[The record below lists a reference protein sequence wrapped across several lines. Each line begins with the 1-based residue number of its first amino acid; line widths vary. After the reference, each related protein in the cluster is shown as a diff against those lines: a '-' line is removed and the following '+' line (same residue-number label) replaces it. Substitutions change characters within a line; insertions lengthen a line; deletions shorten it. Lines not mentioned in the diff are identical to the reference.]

1 MTTYG
6 GIMFTNIPYRHH
18 PGIVDARTTASGPAA
33 TARLGPTCD
42 AAAVMTS
49 RLFPVAEMDA
59 ESDDVGQ
66 TARRMRRDSGGSVDS
81 VLFNTTSGADE
92 RRSGS
97 GSDVD
102 DDVTRRDVDNDL
114 VETSSSSSLNGDKT
128 GSGNTGGTAA
138 RKSLVKPPYS
148 YIALITMAIL
158 QSPHKR
164 LTLSGICD
172 FIIER
177 FPYYRD
183 RFPAWQNSI
192 RHNLSLNDCFVKV
205 AREPG
210 NPGTLYCIGADD
222 GGVDIAITLS
232 RCLCVSGWVYFH
244 DKTKTIDVKKRF
256 LRFLFRA
263 RFYVF

>member
-1 MTTYG
+1 MTSYG
-6 GIMFTNIPYRHH
+6 AMLTSIPYRHH
-18 PGIVDARTTASGPAA
+18 PGIVDDRIITFPASGD
-33 TARLGPTCD
+33 RFGSVSE
-42 AAAVMTS
+42 AAVMTS
-49 RLFPVAEMDA
+49 CLFPVGEILT
-59 ESDDVGQ
+59 DVGAE
-66 TARRMRRDSGGSVDS
+66 ARIRRNSGDSVDS
-81 VLFNTTSGADE
+81 LLNTTSGVEE
-92 RRSGS
+92 RRSTS

-102 DDVTRRDVDNDL
+102 DDVTGRDNDNL
-114 VETSSSSSLNGDKT
+114 EDTCPVNGNKT
-128 GSGNTGGTAA
+128 GNGNGSGLAT

-172 FIIER
+172 FIMDR

-210 NPGTLYCIGADD
+210 NPGM
-222 GGVDIAITLS
+222 
-232 RCLCVSGWVYFH
+232 
-244 DKTKTIDVKKRF
+244 
-256 LRFLFRA
+256 
-263 RFYVF
+263 

>member
-1 MTTYG
+1 
-6 GIMFTNIPYRHH
+6 MFTNIPYRHH
-18 PGIVDARTTASGPAA
+18 PGIFDDTMTCPASIARLGLAPEVALMTSHQFPVGEMIDSTGSDVGPAA
-33 TARLGPTCD
+33 
-42 AAAVMTS
+42 
-49 RLFPVAEMDA
+49 
-59 ESDDVGQ
+59 
-66 TARRMRRDSGGSVDS
+66 RMRRNSGDSVDS
-81 VLFNTTSGADE
+81 VFNTTSGADE

-97 GSDVD
+97 GSDVG
-102 DDVTRRDVDNDL
+102 DDVTRGDNDNNL
-114 VETSSSSSLNGDKT
+114 VETSSSSSVNGDKT
-128 GSGNTGGTAA
+128 GTGNSSATAN

-210 NPGTLYCIGADD
+210 NPGICI
-222 GGVDIAITLS
+222 V
-232 RCLCVSGWVYFH
+232 
-244 DKTKTIDVKKRF
+244 
-256 LRFLFRA
+256 LFRVIIFNSA
-263 RFYVF
+263 TYFTAAEKQ

>member
-1 MTTYG
+1 MTSYS
-6 GIMFTNIPYRHH
+6 IMFTNIPYRHH
-18 PGIVDARTTASGPAA
+18 PGIIDDRATSPASI
-33 TARLGPTCD
+33 ARLGPTSQ
-42 AAAVMTS
+42 AAMMTS
-49 RLFPVAEMDA
+49 ALFPV
-59 ESDDVGQ
+59 DDGSKVGP
-66 TARRMRRDSGGSVDS
+66 AVRMRRDSSDSVDS
-81 VLFNTTSGADE
+81 TFNATSGADE

-97 GSDVD
+97 GSEAD
-102 DDVTRRDVDNDL
+102 DDVTRRDNDNDL
-114 VETSSSSSLNGDKT
+114 VEISSSSSLSEDKT
-128 GSGNTGGTAA
+128 GTGNTNGTTA

-210 NPGTLYCIGADD
+210 NPGPYIHL
-222 GGVDIAITLS
+222 
-232 RCLCVSGWVYFH
+232 
-244 DKTKTIDVKKRF
+244 
-256 LRFLFRA
+256 
-263 RFYVF
+263 

>member
-1 MTTYG
+1 MTSYNV
-6 GIMFTNIPYRHH
+6 MFTNIPYRHH
-18 PGIVDARTTASGPAA
+18 PGIVDDRTFPVSI
-33 TARLGPTCD
+33 ARLGPTSE
-42 AAAVMTS
+42 AAVMTS
-49 RLFPVAEMDA
+49 RLFPVAETKGGSEIERSLHMRRNSGS
-59 ESDDVGQ
+59 SDDDDD
-66 TARRMRRDSGGSVDS
+66 DSE
-81 VLFNTTSGADE
+81 FNRNTTSGADE
-92 RRSGS
+92 RRSRSGS

-102 DDVTRRDVDNDL
+102 DDVARRDNDNDL
-114 VETSSSSSLNGDKT
+114 AETSSSPSLNGDKT
-128 GSGNTGGTAA
+128 GTGNSSGSAT

-210 NPGTLYCIGADD
+210 NPGIVSTLRKILLITGKLNLDFVLSCQLIGND
-222 GGVDIAITLS
+222 VLLS
-232 RCLCVSGWVYFH
+232 HMQRL
-244 DKTKTIDVKKRF
+244 
-256 LRFLFRA
+256 
-263 RFYVF
+263 

>member
-1 MTTYG
+1 MTSYG
-6 GIMFTNIPYRHH
+6 VMFTNIPYRHH
-18 PGIVDARTTASGPAA
+18 PGIVDERTTFPVSI
-33 TARLGPTCD
+33 ARRGPTSE
-42 AAAVMTS
+42 AAVMTS
-49 RLFPVAEMDA
+49 RLFPIGEMNA
-59 ESDDVGQ
+59 ASEIGESL
-66 TARRMRRDSGGSVDS
+66 RMRRNSGSSEDYEDGA
-81 VLFNTTSGADE
+81 FNINTISGADE

-102 DDVTRRDVDNDL
+102 DDVRDNDTDL
-114 VETSSSSSLNGDKT
+114 VETSSSSSFNGDKT
-128 GSGNTGGTAA
+128 ETGSSSETAS

-172 FIIER
+172 FIIDR

-210 NPGTLYCIGADD
+210 NPGLCIL
-222 GGVDIAITLS
+222 ILS
-232 RCLCVSGWVYFH
+232 RSGSTSQHAESEQTRDF
-244 DKTKTIDVKKRF
+244 DERF
-256 LRFLFRA
+256 CMIFT
-263 RFYVF
+263 

>member
-1 MTTYG
+1 M
-6 GIMFTNIPYRHH
+6 
-18 PGIVDARTTASGPAA
+18 
-33 TARLGPTCD
+33 
-42 AAAVMTS
+42 
-49 RLFPVAEMDA
+49 
-59 ESDDVGQ
+59 
-66 TARRMRRDSGGSVDS
+66 
-81 VLFNTTSGADE
+81 FNTTSGVDE

-102 DDVTRRDVDNDL
+102 DDVTRRDNDL
-114 VETSSSSSLNGDKT
+114 MDISPSSPLDKT
-128 GSGNTGGTAA
+128 RTGNSNGATN
-138 RKSLVKPPYS
+138 RKILVKPPYS

-210 NPGTLYCIGADD
+210 NPG
-222 GGVDIAITLS
+222 LS
-232 RCLCVSGWVYFH
+232 MCCNDLIVLFCL
-244 DKTKTIDVKKRF
+244 IDC
-256 LRFLFRA
+256 LF
-263 RFYVF
+263 

>member
-1 MTTYG
+1 MTSYG
-6 GIMFTNIPYRHH
+6 VMFTNIPYRHH
-18 PGIVDARTTASGPAA
+18 PGLVDDVTKSPASI
-33 TARLGPTCD
+33 PTF
-42 AAAVMTS
+42 ALASEVAMMTS
-49 RLFPVAEMDA
+49 HKFPVGEMIDTG
-59 ESDDVGQ
+59 SDV
-66 TARRMRRDSGGSVDS
+66 TPATRMRRNSSDSIDS
-81 VLFNTTSGADE
+81 VFNTTSGADE

-102 DDVTRRDVDNDL
+102 DDVTRRDNDNDH
-114 VETSSSSSLNGDKT
+114 VETSSSSSVNGDKN
-128 GSGNTGGTAA
+128 GSENSSGTAS

-210 NPGTLYCIGADD
+210 NPGMYYP
-222 GGVDIAITLS
+222 
-232 RCLCVSGWVYFH
+232 RM
-244 DKTKTIDVKKRF
+244 
-256 LRFLFRA
+256 LFR
-263 RFYVF
+263 FTLLIYV

>member
-1 MTTYG
+1 MTSYG
-6 GIMFTNIPYRHH
+6 AMLTSISYRHH
-18 PGIVDARTTASGPAA
+18 PGIVDDRTITCPASGD
-33 TARLGPTCD
+33 RFGSVSE
-42 AAAVMTS
+42 AAVMTS
-49 RLFPVAEMDA
+49 RLFPVGEILT
-59 ESDDVGQ
+59 DVG
-66 TARRMRRDSGGSVDS
+66 AEARMRRNSGDSVDS
-81 VLFNTTSGADE
+81 LLNTTSGVDE
-92 RRSGS
+92 RRSTS

-102 DDVTRRDVDNDL
+102 DDVKGRDNDNL
-114 VETSSSSSLNGDKT
+114 DDMCPTNGNKT
-128 GSGNTGGTAA
+128 GNGNGSGLAT

-172 FIIER
+172 FIMDR

-210 NPGTLYCIGADD
+210 NPGM
-222 GGVDIAITLS
+222 
-232 RCLCVSGWVYFH
+232 
-244 DKTKTIDVKKRF
+244 
-256 LRFLFRA
+256 
-263 RFYVF
+263 

>member
-1 MTTYG
+1 MTSYG
-6 GIMFTNIPYRHH
+6 IIFANIPYCHH
-18 PGIVDARTTASGPAA
+18 PGIVDDKTESITSIS
-33 TARLGPTCD
+33 RLGGPTSQG
-42 AAAVMTS
+42 AVMTS
-49 RLFPVAEMDA
+49 QLFPVGEMDTGNKA
-59 ESDDVGQ
+59 D
-66 TARRMRRDSGGSVDS
+66 MRRNSGDS
-81 VLFNTTSGADE
+81 LNTTSGADE
-92 RRSGS
+92 ARSQT

-102 DDVTRRDVDNDL
+102 DDDGSDKNNDIVDI
-114 VETSSSSSLNGDKT
+114 SSSSSKT
-128 GSGNTGGTAA
+128 GTGNTNSAGTTN

-210 NPGTLYCIGADD
+210 NPGMSLLIIMNIFIYR
-222 GGVDIAITLS
+222 ITIKIRISYMDSPTTFVKRDATVAEAPTVIKLKVALS
-232 RCLCVSGWVYFH
+232 MNY
-244 DKTKTIDVKKRF
+244 
-256 LRFLFRA
+256 
-263 RFYVF
+263 

>member
-1 MTTYG
+1 MTS
-6 GIMFTNIPYRHH
+6 P
-18 PGIVDARTTASGPAA
+18 ASI
-33 TARLGPTCD
+33 ARLGLAPEV
-42 AAAVMTS
+42 AMMTS
-49 RLFPVAEMDA
+49 HQFPVGEMTDNTG
-59 ESDDVGQ
+59 SDV
-66 TARRMRRDSGGSVDS
+66 APAARMRRNSGDSVDS
-81 VLFNTTSGADE
+81 VFNTTSGADE

-97 GSDVD
+97 GSDVG
-102 DDVTRRDVDNDL
+102 DDVTRGDDDNNL
-114 VETSSSSSLNGDKT
+114 VETSSSSSVNADKT
-128 GSGNTGGTAA
+128 GTGNSFATAN

-210 NPGTLYCIGADD
+210 NPGICI
-222 GGVDIAITLS
+222 VLFHAIIFNSAT
-232 RCLCVSGWVYFH
+232 YFTAAE
-244 DKTKTIDVKKRF
+244 KQ
-256 LRFLFRA
+256 
-263 RFYVF
+263 

>member
-1 MTTYG
+1 MTSYG
-6 GIMFTNIPYRHH
+6 VMFTNIPYRHH
-18 PGIVDARTTASGPAA
+18 PGIIDDRTESPASI
-33 TARLGPTCD
+33 ARLGPTSE
-42 AAAVMTS
+42 AAMMTS
-49 RLFPVAEMDA
+49 GLFPVEEIDA
-59 ESDDVGQ
+59 GSKVGS
-66 TARRMRRDSGGSVDS
+66 AVRMRRNSSDSVDS
-81 VLFNTTSGADE
+81 MFNATSGADE

-102 DDVTRRDVDNDL
+102 DDVAARDNDNDL
-114 VETSSSSSLNGDKT
+114 VEISSSSSLNGEKT
-128 GSGNTGGTAA
+128 GTGNTSGTTS

-210 NPGTLYCIGADD
+210 NPG
-222 GGVDIAITLS
+222 
-232 RCLCVSGWVYFH
+232 VYIH
-244 DKTKTIDVKKRF
+244 PLKV
-256 LRFLFRA
+256 
-263 RFYVF
+263 

>member
-1 MTTYG
+1 MTSY
-6 GIMFTNIPYRHH
+6 GIMFTNIPYRH
-18 PGIVDARTTASGPAA
+18 PGIIDQTIKSPV
-33 TARLGPTCD
+33 LGPTSG
-42 AAAVMTS
+42 AAVMTS
-49 RLFPVAEMDA
+49 ELFPVDA
-59 ESDDVGQ
+59 GP
-66 TARRMRRDSGGSVDS
+66 RMRRDSSDSADS
-81 VLFNTTSGADE
+81 VFNNTTSGACADE
-92 RRSGS
+92 RRSGSGS

-102 DDVTRRDVDNDL
+102 DDVTRRHDDL
-114 VETSSSSSLNGDKT
+114 AEITSSSSLDKT
-128 GSGNTGGTAA
+128 GTGNSNVTTN

-210 NPGTLYCIGADD
+210 NPGLHALLFDFHRHSNTQ
-222 GGVDIAITLS
+222 
-232 RCLCVSGWVYFH
+232 VS
-244 DKTKTIDVKKRF
+244 K
-256 LRFLFRA
+256 
-263 RFYVF
+263 